1 MVFTLLWT
9 LFYLLGFSSQTL
21 PEKIL
26 WLRIKYIPSTLNPII
41 WLFFSLQFTHSK
53 RWLNNRILRIS
64 TISYVLFT
72 WLVVFSSDF
81 HGWMWQK
88 VWIEPGLPEEA
99 VIHGFYFWVYLGVSY
114 LALFLSFIVYTR
126 YFISAATIY
135 KKQALTMVFGSVVPL
150 FASIL
155 FLFFNLDL
163 VPLLDESVLS
173 FLFSGLFFAWSL
185 FGFHSFE
192 LIPIAHELVIKNM
205 TIGVLVFDS
214 NNKIVEINPM
224 AEKLLRISNDQAIGK
239 PANMVFSNKE
249 DIFVMNDIHEDI
261 ETEIESLDFD
271 EKKYFS
277 IHQSP
282 ILDRKNELFGRI
294 MLITDITERK
304 KHEIVL
310 RNFATYDEMTKIFN
324 RRHFYVM
331 AEKEFLRAQ
340 RYQRP
345 VSIAIF
351 DIDNFKS
358 FNDVYGHS
366 LGDLVITHVAQTILK
381 SLRDSDLIGRFG
393 GDEFIC
399 LFPEIN
405 NTCAIKAINR
415 LRDIMHK
422 NNFLQEGKE
431 FPITISFGLAHW
443 NGNKD
448 ETIEEVIQHAD
459 MALLQAKRMGRDRSS
474 RWDDESG
481 ASIPI

>member
-9 LFYLLGFSSQTL
+9 LFYLLGYSSQTL
-21 PEKIL
+21 SEKIL
-26 WLRIKYIPSTLNPII
+26 WLRIKYIPSTINPII
-41 WLFFSLQFTHSK
+41 WLYFSLQFTHSK
-53 RWLNNRILRIS
+53 RWLNNRMLRIS
-64 TISYVLFT
+64 ATVYTIFT

-99 VIHGFYFWVYLGVSY
+99 VIHGFYFWIYLGVTY
-114 LALFLSFIVYTR
+114 FALFLSFIVYTR
-126 YFISAATIY
+126 YFVRAASIY
-135 KKQALTMVFGSVVPL
+135 KKQALSMVFGSIFPL
-150 FASIL
+150 IASIL

-163 VPLLDESVLS
+163 VPLLDESILS

-214 NNKIVEINPM
+214 NNKIVEINPI
-224 AEKLLRISNDQAIGK
+224 AEKLLRISNDQVIGK
-239 PANMVFSNKE
+239 SANIIFNNKE
-249 DIFVMNDIHEDI
+249 DIFVMNDVHEDI

-282 ILDRKNELFGRI
+282 ILDRKNVLSGRI

-304 KHEIVL
+304 KHELVL

-345 VSIAIF
+345 ISITIF

-358 FNDVYGHS
+358 FNDNFGHF

-405 NTCAIKAINR
+405 NTCANKAINR
-415 LRDIMHK
+415 IREIMDK
-422 NNFLQEGKE
+422 NVFSQDGKE
-431 FPITISFGLAHW
+431 FPVTLSFGLAHW
-443 NGNKD
+443 NGNEN
-448 ETIEEVIQHAD
+448 ETLEEIIQHAD
-459 MALLQAKRMGRDRSS
+459 MALLQAKRLGRNRSCQ
-474 RWDDESG
+474 WDNESG
-481 ASIPI
+481 EIIAI